1 MGPAGAGCL
10 QASQTGWGG
19 MRAGAGKCRPCSRG
33 TCQRKWEEGRGKNG
47 TARVK
52 QASCLPAPTTVEPR
66 RSDFCSKA
74 STRRS
79 LEFGVFGGSDLRAS
93 VKLHYG
99 AAVRAVG
106 AAVEARNGGFCVCAV
121 GRGSWVV
128 GRVCCTA
135 PLGRRCCTAASHLL
149 RTAPPRQARPSAC
162 FVTAS

>member
-66 RSDFCSKA
+66 RSDLCSKA

-106 AAVEARNGGFCVCAV
+106 AAVEARNGGLCVCVV
-121 GRGSWVV
+121 GRGSCVLY
-128 GRVCCTA
+128 CTTGSSLLHCSIA
-135 PLGRRCCTAASHLL
+135 PSSDC
-149 RTAPPRQARPSAC
+149 PPRQARPSAC